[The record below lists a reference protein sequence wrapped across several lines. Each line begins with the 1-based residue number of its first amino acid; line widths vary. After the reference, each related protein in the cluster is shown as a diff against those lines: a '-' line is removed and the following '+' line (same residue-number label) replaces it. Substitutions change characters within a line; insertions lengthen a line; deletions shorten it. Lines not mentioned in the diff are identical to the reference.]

1 VILKWLGFWA
11 VRRAFRVVLA
21 DDPRPFSRRL
31 RNEAFRLALVT
42 LALFGVVIVVVV
54 YAFAQV
60 F

>member
-11 VRRAFRVVLA
+11 VRRAFRVVMA
-21 DDPRPFSRRL
+21 DDGRPLTRRL
-31 RNEAFRLALVT
+31 RTEAFRLALLT
-42 LALFGVVIVVVV
+42 LALFGAAVAVVV

>member
-21 DDPRPFSRRL
+21 DDPRPLSRRL
-31 RNEAFRLALVT
+31 RSEAFRVALVT
-42 LALFGVVIVVVV
+42 LALFGAVVAVVV

>member
-21 DDPRPFSRRL
+21 DDPRPLSRRL